1 MSSHNCCLPALSA
14 VLLFL
19 SGADHRAGCANAQ
32 ESRQHSDML
41 PMLEELVVTARKREE
56 TVFDVP
62 LSVSALGASQLEARK
77 IRGLTDLAVSLPN
90 VALDE
95 VGTAKGIANFSMR
108 GLGVNS
114 SIPSIDP
121 TVGIFVDGVY
131 LGTNSGAAFDTFDLE
146 SIQVLR
152 GPQGILFG
160 RNVTGGAILVNTRKP
175 ADEFEARVR
184 AALDGGGDGGLN
196 KYLMGSIGGPV
207 SDTVS
212 AGITAYYDDDD
223 GWFENKFSGDDFG
236 AFAQA
241 MIRPVVVWRP
251 GERMELV
258 LRYQYSETEG
268 DGSVS
273 QAHTNGLGIDGAP
286 ANFDRDSH
294 DFSIDEEG
302 FQDSETHFVTAEMS
316 LKVGENG
323 DDYQHFRL
331 SKL

>member
-1 MSSHNCCLPALSA
+1 MVSHNWYLSILPAAL
-14 VLLFL
+14 VVL
-19 SGADHRAGCANAQ
+19 SGAITLPAAHAQ

-152 GPQGILFG
+152 GPQG
-160 RNVTGGAILVNTRKP
+160 P
-175 ADEFEARVR
+175 DPVR
-184 AALDGGGDGGLN
+184 A
-196 KYLMGSIGGPV
+196 
-207 SDTVS
+207 
-212 AGITAYYDDDD
+212 
-223 GWFENKFSGDDFG
+223 
-236 AFAQA
+236 
-241 MIRPVVVWRP
+241 
-251 GERMELV
+251 
-258 LRYQYSETEG
+258 
-268 DGSVS
+268 
-273 QAHTNGLGIDGAP
+273 
-286 ANFDRDSH
+286 
-294 DFSIDEEG
+294 
-302 FQDSETHFVTAEMS
+302 
-316 LKVGENG
+316 
-323 DDYQHFRL
+323 
-331 SKL
+331 